1 MKDKGRGHRVAEG
14 KKGRFLP
21 MSRKKRQRSKRLP
34 ASSFTRQTRG
44 RKNADRGKKSAERR
58 EKPVVKSAA
67 GRSSHEHSV
76 LKFLLIFG
84 VLLAAFYVFTAFS
97 PFYGKRFVPSLHQLI
112 AKVSGALLAILGQDT
127 TVSNVSIFSP
137 RFSVRIVRG
146 CDAVEAIALY
156 VCAVLAFPLPFL
168 KRLLGMIAGAL
179 LLSVLNLVRVVSLFL
194 IGAYSRRMFDLMHID
209 VWQAVFIFFAV
220 LLWILWLLWATQN
233 QVVTR
238 PASS

>member
-1 MKDKGRGHRVAEG
+1 MPV
-14 KKGRFLP
+14 
-21 MSRKKRQRSKRLP
+21 SRKRRQRRKRGPVSGRKRQTGPHNKTKAIA
-34 ASSFTRQTRG
+34 ASATR
-44 RKNADRGKKSAERR
+44 
-58 EKPVVKSAA
+58 P
-67 GRSSHEHSV
+67 SSHQHSV
-76 LKFLLIFG
+76 LKFLVIFG
-84 VLLAAFYVFTAFS
+84 VLLTVFYVFTAFS
-97 PFYGKRFVPSLHQLI
+97 PFYGKRFVPSLHHWI
-112 AKVSGALLAILGQDT
+112 AKVSGYVLDVLGHDT
-127 TVSNVSIFSP
+127 TVANVSIFSP

-156 VCAVLAFPLPFL
+156 VCAVLAFPLPLLKKFL
-168 KRLLGMIAGAL
+168 GVIAGAL

-233 QVVTR
+233 QVLAQ